1 MTVGVEK
8 SKHTWR
14 ELQPELA
21 RKLTDARLQLH
32 HAAQIVTAMGISY
45 LPKQSDDSHT
55 NLGWLDDI
63 SALASHPIRGSSS
76 IQLAVRPHPFALLL
90 LDNSE
95 PSASFMLDRHT
106 IADAAAW
113 VRDNISKR
121 GLDGS
126 AFTLAKHYTIPSHPV
141 GDSAPFDARDMPAFD
156 ALSAW
161 FSDSAR
167 VLEALVATT
176 PNAAPVRC
184 WPHHFDIA
192 TLVEVA
198 PGKTVGF
205 GLEPGDV
212 YYAEPYFYVNM
223 YPSPSAPPT
232 TELPGGGSWHSHEWI
247 GAVLPGSRL
256 EREGQREQI
265 DAFFAA
271 AIAEATRTL
280 VIPSEARDLGRGG

>member
-1 MTVGVEK
+1 MTAGSSIAQPVWHPVRPERA
-8 SKHTWR
+8 R
-14 ELQPELA
+14 E
-21 RKLTDARLQLH
+21 LTDARLQLH

-63 SALASHPIRGSSS
+63 SALASHPVRGSSS

-90 LDNSE
+90 LDNGES
-95 PSASFMLDRHT
+95 SASFTLDGHT
-106 IADAAAW
+106 VADGAEW

-141 GDSAPFDARDMPAFD
+141 GDSAPFDARDTRAFD
-156 ALSAW
+156 ALTAW

-167 VLEALVATT
+167 VLEGLVANT

-198 PGKTVGF
+198 PGKSVGF

-223 YPSPSAPPT
+223 YPFPSAAPT
-232 TELPGGGSWHSHEWI
+232 TKLPGGGSWHSHEWI

-256 EREGQREQI
+256 GREGQREQI

-280 VIPSEARDLGRGG
+280 LA